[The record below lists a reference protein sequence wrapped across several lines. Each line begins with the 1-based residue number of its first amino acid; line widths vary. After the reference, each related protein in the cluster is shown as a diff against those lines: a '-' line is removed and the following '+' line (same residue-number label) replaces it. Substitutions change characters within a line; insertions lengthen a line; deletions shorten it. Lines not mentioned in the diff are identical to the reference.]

1 MKRKKLGREAQKRVS
16 AKIALLRREG
26 KTAEE
31 AAGAAY
37 GMERSGRL
45 GSRGTYRRVGRR
57 TKRKQRHRTRRSHK

>member
-1 MKRKKLGREAQKRVS
+1 MPRQRGGRRKLGRGGQLRVS
-16 AKIALLRREG
+16 EKIAVLRREG

-45 GSRGTYRRVGRR
+45 RSGGRYVHVGR
-57 TKRKQRHRTRRSHK
+57 KRRGSAKRA

>member
-1 MKRKKLGREAQKRVS
+1 MSESQKRIS
-16 AKIALLRREG
+16 EKIEVLRREG

-45 GSRGTYRRVGRR
+45 RRGGKYVH
-57 TKRKQRHRTRRSHK
+57 KRKGKRHARRR